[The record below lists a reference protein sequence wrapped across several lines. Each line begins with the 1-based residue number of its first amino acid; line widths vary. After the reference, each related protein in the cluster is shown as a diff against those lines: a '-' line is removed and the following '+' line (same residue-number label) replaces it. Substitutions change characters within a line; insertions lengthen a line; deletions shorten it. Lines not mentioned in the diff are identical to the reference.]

1 MVNTGAPQGSVLSLL
16 LFSLY
21 TYNCK
26 PSYETNSISKF
37 ADDTI
42 VVGRITNTNKSAYR
56 AEVKK
61 LDIWSRKKQPDPQHN
76 KDKGD
81 DPGVQKTEIQ
91 KNLETS
97 TSPLILS
104 LVQFFNVQYFIV

>member
-1 MVNTGAPQGSVLSLL
+1 MLSLL

-61 LDIWSRKKQPDPQHN
+61 LGELEPKKQPDPQHN

-81 DPGVQKTEIQ
+81 DPGIQKTEIQ
-91 KNLETS
+91 KPRDLNLLS
-97 TSPLILS
+97 HIISCAIL
-104 LVQFFNVQYFIV
+104 